1 MKVILEVDN
10 DNILALATLCGKYH
24 KDEIKK
30 FISENDSIEI
40 DTNMFGKDKEEAV
53 QSLNLLTA
61 GLVIGQIETSRH
73 EKS

>member
-1 MKVILEVDN
+1 MILEVDN
-10 DNILALATLCGKYH
+10 DNILAIATLCGSKCH

-73 EKS
+73 ENK